1 MTVEL
6 SIGKITCTK
15 ETLFNLTSIMAIY
28 AVAMEDDDCKAFADR
43 VWGDFHKLMTAKRE
57 QED

>member
-15 ETLFNLTSIMAIY
+15 ETLFELTSIMAIY
-28 AVAMEDDDCKAFADR
+28 AGAMEDEDCNASAAR
-43 VWGDFHKLMTAKRE
+43 VWGDFNKLMKAKRE